1 MKAMV
6 MRRVTQMVP
15 ILFGLTLISFA
26 LIHLTPG
33 DPAVGLLSQKVT
45 PELINQTRHE
55 LGLDVPLWEQYVLF
69 IWHVLNGN
77 LGYSYRLH
85 ENVNV
90 LIGFG
95 LPVTLFLVVY
105 ASALALM
112 LGVPFAIIAASYRS
126 RWPDQIVRGSLVVT
140 FSLPA
145 FWVAV
150 LFVGLA
156 LRSGGLVP
164 SGGYGTDFL
173 DHLWHLFLPALTLS
187 LTFLVVLVR
196 SLRASLIE
204 VAESDYVALAKLKG
218 IGRIRL
224 MRDHVLRN
232 AISPAI
238 TILGLNMSYLLGATV
253 VVESV
258 FGVNGLGN
266 ILLAG
271 VLARDYQLVQG
282 VLLVFGLLVILINL
296 AVDVA
301 QAAID
306 PRQRS
311 TVR

>member
-1 MKAMV
+1 
-6 MRRVTQMVP
+6 MRALVVQRLYQVIP
-15 ILFGLTLISFA
+15 ILFGLTVISFV

-33 DPAVGLLSQKVT
+33 DPAVGLLAQKVT
-45 PELINQTRHE
+45 PQLIAQTRHE
-55 LGLDVPLWEQYVLF
+55 LGLDIPLWQQYLLF
-69 IWHVLNGN
+69 IWHVLQGN

-90 LIGFG
+90 LVAFG

-105 ASALALM
+105 ASVLAL
-112 LGVPFAIIAASYRS
+112 LIGLPLAVIAANYRS
-126 RWPDQIVRGSLVVT
+126 RWPDQLVRGGLVVT

-150 LFVGLA
+150 LLVGVA
-156 LRSGGLVP
+156 LRLGGVLP
-164 SGGYGTDFL
+164 SGGYGTDFV

-204 VAESDYVALAKLKG
+204 VADSDYIALAKLKG
-218 IGRIRL
+218 IGRLRL
-224 MRDHVLRN
+224 LFNHSLRN

-282 VLLVFGLLVILINL
+282 VLLVFGLLVILVNL
-296 AVDVA
+296 GVDVA
-301 QAAID
+301 HAAID
-306 PRQRS
+306 PRYRS
-311 TVR
+311 AAR